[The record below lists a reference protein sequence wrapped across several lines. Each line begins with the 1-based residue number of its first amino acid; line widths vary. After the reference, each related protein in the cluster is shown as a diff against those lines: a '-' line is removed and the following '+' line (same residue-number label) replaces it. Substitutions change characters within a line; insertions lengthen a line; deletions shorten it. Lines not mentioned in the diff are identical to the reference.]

1 MQLKNF
7 LVAACMAL
15 PALAESTNSTD
26 IAPKLQTR
34 LAQID
39 IGYKTTYLSLNQAVS
54 GNGNATIDVRLCS
67 PPTSLDINSDT
78 FLLGRCFR
86 LQQHCC
92 H

>member
-1 MQLKNF
+1 MQLTNF

-15 PALAESTNSTD
+15 PALAESTNNTD

-54 GNGNATIDVRLCS
+54 GNGNATIDVRA
-67 PPTSLDINSDT
+67 
-78 FLLGRCFR
+78 LLTTDLIGYRF
-86 LQQHCC
+86 
-92 H
+92 